1 MLLLQFNLIPRR
13 KIMNNTT
20 IKEIS
25 DIITGNISKE
35 IVGKNHVIELAIIS
49 LLCGGHML
57 IDDVPGT
64 GKTVLAKSFARALS
78 LDFKRVQCVPDML
91 PSDLLGVNFFDMKRS
106 EFRFIKGPV
115 FTNILLVDE
124 INRAMP
130 KTQSGLLECMEEYQ
144 VSVEGTTYKL
154 EEPFMVIATQNP
166 IETKGT
172 FELPEAQLDRFL
184 IKTSMGY
191 PTHAE
196 SVEILSRK
204 LQKDSGNTSEEVVSA
219 DRIRAA
225 REELAQ
231 VFVHNDILGYA
242 AEICEQ
248 TRIAKEVALGASPRA
263 MIALV
268 RVAQG
273 YAAIAGRD
281 HVFPDDIKRAAVPV
295 LAHRI
300 VFQNNFYHRSDLGV
314 SLINSIL
321 ENTPVPS
328 EQINFSHR

>member
-1 MLLLQFNLIPRR
+1 MPIIKPYWGDTMRN
-13 KIMNNTT
+13 KS

-25 DIITGNISKE
+25 AVITNKINRE
-35 IVGKNHVIELAIIS
+35 IVGKNHVAELAVIS

-64 GKTVLAKSFARALS
+64 GKTVLAKAFAKSLS

-91 PSDLLGVNFFDMKRS
+91 PSDLIGVNFFDMKQQ

-130 KTQSGLLECMEEYQ
+130 KTQSGLLECMEEHQ
-144 VSVEGTTYKL
+144 VTVEGRTYML

-166 IETKGT
+166 VETKGT
-172 FELPEAQLDRFL
+172 FDLPEAQLDRFL
-184 IKTSMGY
+184 VKTSMGY
-191 PTHAE
+191 PTHTE

-204 LQKDSGNTSEEVVSA
+204 LQKGNDDANESVASVES
-219 DRIRAA
+219 IRAA

-231 VFVHNDILGYA
+231 VYVHEDLLGYA
-242 AEICEQ
+242 ADICEA
-248 TRIAKEVALGASPRA
+248 TRNAKEVILGASPRA
-263 MIALV
+263 MMALV

-273 YAAIAGRD
+273 YAAISGRD
-281 HVFPDDIKRAAVPV
+281 YVLPDDIKRAAPPV

-300 VFQNNFYHRSDLGV
+300 VFQNNFYHRDDLGV

-321 ENTPVPS
+321 DSVTVPS
-328 EQINFSHR
+328 EQIDFSHR

>member
-1 MLLLQFNLIPRR
+1 MKN
-13 KIMNNTT
+13 KS

-25 DIITGNISKE
+25 AVITNKINQE
-35 IVGKNHVIELAIIS
+35 IVGKDHVAELAVIS

-64 GKTVLAKSFARALS
+64 GKTVLAKAFAKSLS

-91 PSDLLGVNFFDMKRS
+91 PSDLIGVNFFDMKQQ

-130 KTQSGLLECMEEYQ
+130 KTQSGLLECMEEHQ
-144 VSVEGTTYKL
+144 VTVEGRTYML

-166 IETKGT
+166 VETKGT
-172 FELPEAQLDRFL
+172 FDLPEAQLDRFL
-184 IKTSMGY
+184 VKTSMGY
-191 PTHAE
+191 PTHTE

-204 LQKDSGNTSEEVVSA
+204 LQKGNDDANESVASVES
-219 DRIRAA
+219 IRAA

-231 VFVHNDILGYA
+231 VYVHEDLLGYA
-242 AEICEQ
+242 ADICEA
-248 TRIAKEVALGASPRA
+248 TRNAKEVILGASPRA

-268 RVAQG
+268 KE
-273 YAAIAGRD
+273 I
-281 HVFPDDIKRAAVPV
+281 
-295 LAHRI
+295 
-300 VFQNNFYHRSDLGV
+300 
-314 SLINSIL
+314 
-321 ENTPVPS
+321 
-328 EQINFSHR
+328 